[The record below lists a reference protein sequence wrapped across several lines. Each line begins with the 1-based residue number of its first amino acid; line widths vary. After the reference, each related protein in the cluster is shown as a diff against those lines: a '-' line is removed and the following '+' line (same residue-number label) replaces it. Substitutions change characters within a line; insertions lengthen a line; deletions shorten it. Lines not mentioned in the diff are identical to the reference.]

1 MNPQKTQAQYLYKS
15 PGMVCP
21 QYTNMHYHRTEKSEG
36 VWGQFIFKIFIK
48 CMQIY
53 RSLTFV
59 NPEGISKI

>member
-36 VWGQFIFKIFIK
+36 VWGQFIFKIFSNALCSRDSMVHILSFDK
-48 CMQIY
+48 
-53 RSLTFV
+53 
-59 NPEGISKI
+59 